1 MKNSEVRRYSKVS
14 WLVFLFTISIVL
26 ISLVPVIFP
35 ALFSETFFKT
45 ELSNYD
51 ISETFNLQ
59 PFEVGGFAIPLLITN
74 LIVFAILLFLKRSKS
89 LQQKINLLNK
99 FQISQKIAIIAI
111 IIILSGYAIFSF
123 SEVGFGIPTGVHG
136 EPYDDWDRLKH
147 KLANMKSIWPEEI
160 ASFEPHLKYT
170 MLKISVI
177 LFDNYFVIPFLS
189 SIGLLIVTY
198 LFTSKITG
206 SHLAGLLSLL
216 IVLQSSL
223 FLTFDTSAAFASFWI
238 FFYLLSLYLTI
249 KIWPLSPVFY
259 VFSIFTK
266 TLTAFFAPM
275 SIFFILNSE
284 IPKQR
289 KIIVTIAFV
298 IIILIGIIL
307 STTQTN
313 IDVEWNT
320 NEFWLGFTAFA
331 FSMRFDVIVVVFLLP
346 VIVGLFLISKNN
358 RYANSILILLAGTLL
373 SAPFI
378 TGLTDM
384 TNQPY
389 RFLPL
394 IVFFS
399 VGVGMIFANR
409 KTI

>member
-1 MKNSEVRRYSKVS
+1 MDKNEVRSHSKVS
-14 WLVFLFTISIVL
+14 WIVFLFTISIVL

-45 ELSNYD
+45 ELNNYG
-51 ISETFNLQ
+51 IPETFYLE
-59 PFEVGGFAIPLLITN
+59 PFEIGGFAIPLIITN
-74 LIVFAILLFLKRSKS
+74 IIVFAILIFFKRRKS

-99 FQISQKIAIIAI
+99 FQVSQKIAILVI
-111 IIILSGYAIFSF
+111 IIILSGYTFFSF
-123 SEVGFGIPTGVHG
+123 SEVGFGIPTGAHG

-147 KLANMKSIWPEEI
+147 KLANMENIWPEEI
-160 ASFEPHLKYT
+160 KSFEPHLKYSL
-170 MLKISVI
+170 LKISVI
-177 LFDNYFVIPFLS
+177 VFDNYFVIPFLS

-198 LFTSKITG
+198 LFTSKITD

-216 IVLQSSL
+216 MVLQSSL

-238 FFYLLSLYLTI
+238 FFYLLSLYLTV
-249 KIWPLSPVFY
+249 KIWSLSPVFY

-289 KIIVTIAFV
+289 KIIVTITFL
-298 IIILIGIIL
+298 IIVLIGLIL

-320 NEFWLGFTAFA
+320 DEFWLGFTAFA
-331 FSMRFDVIVVVFLLP
+331 FSMRLDMIIVVFLLP

-358 RYANSILILLAGTLL
+358 RYATSILILLAGTLL
-373 SAPFI
+373 SGPFI

>member
-1 MKNSEVRRYSKVS
+1 MDNEVRNYSKIS
-14 WLVFLFTISIVL
+14 WIVFLFTISIVL
-26 ISLVPVIFP
+26 ISLIPVIFP
-35 ALFSETFFKT
+35 ALFSETFFKS

-51 ISETFNLQ
+51 IPETFNLE
-59 PFEVGGFAIPLLITN
+59 PFEIGGLAAPLIITN
-74 LIVFAILLFLKRSKS
+74 IIVFGLLVFFKRRVSPK
-89 LQQKINLLNK
+89 QQIRLSSK
-99 FQISQKIAIIAI
+99 FQVSQKIAIITI
-111 IIILSGYAIFSF
+111 IIILSGYAFFSF
-123 SEVGFGIPTGVHG
+123 SEVGFGIPTGAHG

-147 KLANMKSIWPEEI
+147 KLANMKNIWPEEI
-160 ASFEPHLKYT
+160 TGFEPYLKYSL
-170 MLKISVI
+170 LKISVN

-198 LFTSKITG
+198 LFTSKITD
-206 SHLAGLLSLL
+206 SHLAGILSLL

-223 FLTFDTSAAFASFWI
+223 FLTFDTSAAFASFWT
-238 FFYLLSLYLTI
+238 FFYLLSLYLTL

-266 TLTAFFAPM
+266 TLTALFAPM

-284 IPKQR
+284 ISKQR
-289 KIIVTIAFV
+289 KIIITITFL
-298 IIILIGIIL
+298 IIILIGVVV

-313 IDVEWNT
+313 IGIELNP
-320 NEFWLGFTAFA
+320 EKFWLGFTAFA
-331 FSMRFDVIVVVFLLP
+331 FSMRLDVIIVIFLLP
-346 VIVGLFLISKNN
+346 LIVGLFLVSKNN

-373 SAPFI
+373 SAPLV

-399 VGVGMIFANR
+399 IGVGMIFANR
-409 KTI
+409 KNI

>member
-1 MKNSEVRRYSKVS
+1 MDNEVRNYSKIS
-14 WLVFLFTISIVL
+14 WIVFLFTISIVL
-26 ISLVPVIFP
+26 ISLIPVIFP
-35 ALFSETFFKT
+35 ALFSETFFKS

-51 ISETFNLQ
+51 IPETFNLE
-59 PFEVGGFAIPLLITN
+59 PFEIGGLAAPLIITN
-74 LIVFAILLFLKRSKS
+74 IIVFGLLVFFKRRVSPK
-89 LQQKINLLNK
+89 QQIRLSSK
-99 FQISQKIAIIAI
+99 FQVSQKIAIITI
-111 IIILSGYAIFSF
+111 IIILSGYAFFSF
-123 SEVGFGIPTGVHG
+123 SEVGFGIPTGAHG

-147 KLANMKSIWPEEI
+147 KLANMKNIWPEEI
-160 ASFEPHLKYT
+160 TGFEPYLKYSL
-170 MLKISVI
+170 LKISVN

-198 LFTSKITG
+198 LFTSKITD
-206 SHLAGLLSLL
+206 SHLAGILSLL

-223 FLTFDTSAAFASFWI
+223 FLTFDTSAAFASFWT
-238 FFYLLSLYLTI
+238 FFYLLSLYLTL

-266 TLTAFFAPM
+266 TLTALFAPM

-284 IPKQR
+284 ISKQR
-289 KIIVTIAFV
+289 KIIITITFL
-298 IIILIGIIL
+298 IIILIGVVV

-313 IDVEWNT
+313 IGIELNP
-320 NEFWLGFTAFA
+320 EKFWLGFTAFA
-331 FSMRFDVIVVVFLLP
+331 FSMRLDVIIVIFLLP
-346 VIVGLFLISKNN
+346 LIVGLFLVSKNN

-373 SAPFI
+373 SAPLV

-394 IVFFS
+394 IAFFS
-399 VGVGMIFANR
+399 IGVGMIFANR
-409 KTI
+409 KNI